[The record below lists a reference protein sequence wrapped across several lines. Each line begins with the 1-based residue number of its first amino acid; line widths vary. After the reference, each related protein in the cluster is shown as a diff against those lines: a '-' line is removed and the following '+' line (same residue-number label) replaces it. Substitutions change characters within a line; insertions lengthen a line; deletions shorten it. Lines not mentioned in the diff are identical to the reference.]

1 MSDTPPPLPTKQ
13 KLVTIY
19 LDSLAYQGK
28 GSFTKELTKKHGSV
42 EEHLNEYL
50 EAGWKIMNIVSL
62 EGHSESYTTRGW
74 IVVTL
79 ELTPVAIARPI

>member
-19 LDSLAYQGK
+19 LDSLAYH
-28 GSFTKELTKKHGSV
+28 GSGIFNTELAKKHRTI
-42 EEHLNEYL
+42 EEHLTEYL
-50 EAGWKIMNIVSL
+50 EAGWKIINTSSF
-62 EGHSESYTTRGW
+62 GGNSDGTTVRGW
-74 IVVTL
+74 IIVTL